1 MSRLASDIREMFK
14 EQREFRELLFVMT
27 RRDLLLRYKQTIMG
41 FGWAVFMPLLNTI
54 LFSVIFVRVAPEL
67 TVIEGVPYPVFAY
80 CGLLVW
86 NLTASALRFSV
97 MSLTANIN
105 LVAKVY
111 FPREIFPFSAVLVS
125 TVDFAV
131 GAILL
136 AVFMAVY
143 GVVPHVT
150 LLFLPVVILVQVTF
164 TTAVALFLA
173 MANLFYR
180 DVKYLFEVVIT
191 LWMFASSVLY
201 PLNSVSGVPGILL
214 ALNPMTPIIDA
225 YRDVI
230 LFGRLPVMSEFA
242 VVATASLAILLVAWV
257 VFHRSEYEFAEH
269 I

>member
-1 MSRLASDIREMFK
+1 MSKLAADVREMLH
-14 EQREFRELLFVMT
+14 EQKEFRELLYVMT
-27 RRDLLLRYKQTIMG
+27 RRDLMLRYKQTIMG

-54 LFSVIFVRVAPEL
+54 LFSVIFSRVAKL
-67 TVIEGVPYPVFAY
+67 DLAVPYPVFAY
-80 CGLLVW
+80 CGLLAW

-111 FPREIFPFSAVLVS
+111 FPREIFPFSAVLVAA
-125 TVDFAV
+125 VDFAV
-131 GAILL
+131 GLILL
-136 AVFMAVY
+136 VGFMAY
-143 GVVPHVT
+143 YKIAVT
-150 LLFLPVVILVQVTF
+150 PAILFLPVILLVQCTF
-164 TTAVALFLA
+164 TAGIALFLA

-180 DVKYLFEVVIT
+180 DVKYLFEVVVT

-201 PLNSVSGVPGILL
+201 PLDSVTGIWGTLL
-214 ALNPMTPIIDA
+214 KFNPMTPLLDA

-242 VVATASLAILLVAWV
+242 AVATASIAILMAAWV
-257 VFHRSEYEFAEH
+257 VFHRSEYRFAEF

>member
-1 MSRLASDIREMFK
+1 MSRLSADIKEMFQ

-27 RRDLLLRYKQTIMG
+27 RRDLMLRYKQTIMG

-54 LFSVIFVRVAPEL
+54 LFSVIFAKVAKL
-67 TVIEGVPYPVFAY
+67 DVIDGVAYPVFAY

-111 FPREIFPFSAVLVS
+111 FPREIFPFSAVLVAA
-125 TVDFAV
+125 VDFAV

-136 AVFMAVY
+136 VGFMVY
-143 GVVPHVT
+143 YHVPVKPAI
-150 LLFLPVVILVQVTF
+150 LFLPVVLLVQLTF
-164 TTAVALFLA
+164 TAAVALFLA

-180 DVKYLFEVVIT
+180 DVKYLFEVVVT
-191 LWMFASSVLY
+191 LWMFGSSVLY
-201 PLNSVSGVPGILL
+201 PLDSISGAPGVLL
-214 ALNPMTPIIDA
+214 KLNPMTPIIDA

-230 LFGRLPVMSEFA
+230 LYGRLPVMSEFA
-242 VVATASLAILLVAWV
+242 VLATASVAMLMAAWV
-257 VFHRSEYEFAEH
+257 IFHRSEYQFAEF